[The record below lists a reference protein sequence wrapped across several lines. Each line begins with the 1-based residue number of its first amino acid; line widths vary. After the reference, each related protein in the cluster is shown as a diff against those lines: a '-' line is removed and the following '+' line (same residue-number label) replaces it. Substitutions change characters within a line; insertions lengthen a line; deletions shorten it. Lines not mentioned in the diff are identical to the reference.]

1 MSHAQIFSEN
11 VAAFFNQKKALKML
25 EDDGEIAEYTSVR
38 GSCIKMQIVKN
49 LSRNQIIL
57 QTVHI
62 DMEPCFIV
70 SYWGQK

>member
-1 MSHAQIFSEN
+1 
-11 VAAFFNQKKALKML
+11 ML

-62 DMEPCFIV
+62 DMELGFIV
-70 SYWGQK
+70 SYCGQK